1 MDQQKQRGIASAVEA
16 LNRHIRSKEISDFR
30 IDKLEG
36 ETLTLVGSFDL
47 SYYHDMALVITGVS
61 SVNLSCCF
69 WVDLSEPHPFSA
81 AFPSEDT
88 AVLSFTDCGARRR
101 GEIAFEGDVSLQ
113 IEHVSYFKR

>member
-1 MDQQKQRGIASAVEA
+1 MDEQRQREIAVTVDA
-16 LNRHIRSKEISDFR
+16 LNRHIREHEISDFR
-30 IDKLEG
+30 IKGLEG

-47 SYYHDMALVITGVS
+47 SYYHDLALVITGVS

-69 WVDLSEPHPFSA
+69 WVDLSEPQPFSA

-101 GEIAFEGDVSLQ
+101 GEIAFEGDISLQ

>member
-30 IDKLEG
+30 IDRLEG

-47 SYYHDMALVITGVS
+47 SYYHDLALVITGVS

-69 WVDLSEPHPFSA
+69 WVDLSEPQPFSA
-81 AFPSEDT
+81 AFSSEDT
-88 AVLSFTDCGARRR
+88 AVLSFTDCGTRRR
-101 GEIAFEGDVSLQ
+101 GEIAFEGDISLQ
-113 IEHVSYFKR
+113 IEHISHFKR